1 MKSSKALYRGKKV
14 NFRANVVSPF
24 SLTMM
29 DEDDFT
35 VYREE
40 NLFAEALKNL
50 EEIRKTGRL
59 CDIQLKVSKVKSEEK
74 KSIPTHS
81 SGEVD
86 EPAKIV

>member
-1 MKSSKALYRGKKV
+1 
-14 NFRANVVSPF
+14 
-24 SLTMM
+24 MM

-59 CDIQLKVSKVKSEEK
+59 CDIQLKVS
-74 KSIPTHS
+74 
-81 SGEVD
+81 
-86 EPAKIV
+86 AAQ